1 MDIET
6 FTGGPLD
13 VNTYVITHAG
23 QAVIVDPGVPPE
35 KLHLPEGVKVAA
47 ILLTH
52 GHVDHILYLPYWQ
65 KRKVPVYIH
74 EKDAAYL
81 IQPELNVSWMV
92 GGNLQVGEADVLIT
106 EERELE
112 IGGMQFTVLHTPG
125 HTPGSVCYLTQDS
138 LFSGDTLFSCGYGRT
153 DLPGGNEREMHASLK
168 RLMAL
173 DPAIRVYPG
182 HGRGTTISAERKY
195 AIFY

>member
-1 MDIET
+1 
-6 FTGGPLD
+6 
-13 VNTYVITHAG
+13 
-23 QAVIVDPGVPPE
+23 
-35 KLHLPEGVKVAA
+35 
-47 ILLTH
+47 
-52 GHVDHILYLPYWQ
+52 
-65 KRKVPVYIH
+65 
-74 EKDAAYL
+74 
-81 IQPELNVSWMV
+81 MV
-92 GGNLQVGEADVLIT
+92 GGNLQVGEADILIT